1 MSSVFGL
8 GARLRRDAIL
18 KVGRVAFCLQG
29 VGLRRVRVGKS
40 MQYWRV
46 GPRRLSM
53 LAA

>member
-1 MSSVFGL
+1 MSSVFFYEQGYVET
-8 GARLRRDAIL
+8 RSL

-40 MQYWRV
+40 MQYGRA